1 MTIADYPFADWLTVT
16 GVVAE
21 ALLLG
26 AIIGLDR
33 EKREKPAGLRTHAL
47 VSVAAAI
54 AVLAALALAEV
65 KDHDPI
71 RAVGAVLTGIGF
83 LGAGTIMRHGELL
96 RGLTTGATIWA
107 AGVIGVAVGLMW
119 HAGAVVGTIAVVIIL
134 QALKWVEHRMDTG
147 SEAAIV
153 TGTLRRGASLP
164 IELINQIKELRFE
177 LLGLQIG
184 EEQEDGRR
192 IDMQVSAPA
201 KIDPEA
207 LVLLMRGFEAMED
220 VSCQPATRKQLVD

>member
-1 MTIADYPFADWLTVT
+1 MGIADYPFADWQTVIM
-16 GVVAE
+16 VVAE

-47 VSVAAAI
+47 VSVAAAV
-54 AVLAALALAEV
+54 AMLATLALAEV

-107 AGVIGVAVGLMW
+107 AGVIGVSAGLMW
-119 HAGAVVGTIAVVIIL
+119 HAGAVVGTVAVVIIL
-134 QALKWVEHRMDTG
+134 QGLKWVERRLDTG
-147 SEAAIV
+147 GEPVVV
-153 TGTLRRGASLP
+153 TGTLRGDQPLP
-164 IELINQIKELRFE
+164 LDLIKEIKELRFE
-177 LLGLQIG
+177 LRGLH
-184 EEQEDGRR
+184 
-192 IDMQVSAPA
+192 IDEHEGAGHRLEMHLRAPDEV
-201 KIDPEA
+201 DPA
-207 LVLLMRGFEAMED
+207 AVALLMRGFDALED
-220 VSCQPATRKQLVD
+220 VRCRADEYEA